1 MTNHRSDH
9 RGVSHSTYC
18 IQFLDHASTV
28 TTHIDLLREWT
39 PLLTPFFTI
48 IRGKSEAHINF
59 FVEENPSVVTHL
71 LQNHKSA
78 PSIQLHCE
86 ATGKIVAQAPGQTT
100 IVSPELQT
108 AYTVEILKDQYSI
121 EYMCKKFSTAIK
133 LDLLRLVRGTLV
145 GLTSEM
151 EKVHMSVAAKEDGI
165 AFVGGKNAGKT
176 SFMLA
181 FLKQVE
187 GSAFLANDKTL
198 LSVNNDTLTVW
209 GLPYAVSIGF
219 GALQCC
225 DEIPINK
232 ETRIINDKAY
242 FWPKELAKHL
252 GRAAIPSSSLST
264 IIQVHIDPAV
274 STLTLREVSPQKR
287 RKIVQEEITTFSDRV
302 DPHWLL
308 NLLGITPAQ
317 NDRVT
322 DLLVQKKWY
331 SLHGNPWNGTLKSL
345 LKAHHLID

>member
-1 MTNHRSDH
+1 MKNHKSNYH
-9 RGVSHSTYC
+9 RGVPYTYC
-18 IQFLDHASTV
+18 IQFLDHVCTV

-48 IRGKSEAHINF
+48 VKRESEAHINF
-59 FVEENPSVVTHL
+59 SVEENPNTVTHL
-71 LQNHKSA
+71 LQNQGSA

-86 ATGKIVAQAPGQTT
+86 ATGRIVAQAPGRTT

-108 AYTVEILKDQYSI
+108 VYAVETLKDQYSI

-151 EKVHMSVAAKEDGI
+151 RKVHMSVAAKEDGI

-225 DEIPINK
+225 DEIPVNEK
-232 ETRIINDKAY
+232 TRIINDKAY
-242 FWPKELAKHL
+242 FWPEELAEHL
-252 GRAAIPSSSLST
+252 GRAVIPSSSLSAVV
-264 IIQVHIDPAV
+264 QVHIDPAV
-274 STLTLREVSPQKR
+274 STLTLREVPPQKR
-287 RKIVQEEITTFSDRV
+287 KKIVQEEITTFSDRV

-308 NLLGITPAQ
+308 NLLEMTPAH

-331 SLHGNPWNGTLKSL
+331 TLYGNPWNGTLKSF
-345 LKAHHLID
+345 LKAHHLI